1 MGNALKYKNAIDA
14 IDANNANQT
23 YSVNFNIYGDIVNK
37 VIFTIRPFDDDLPP
51 NEYDDASIDS
61 IPDDT
66 ITDIVLKWENLCDA
80 CEDLGLEQA
89 SLKLEEVFPLLCKK
103 KKTEKLASNETD

>member
-1 MGNALKYKNAIDA
+1 MLQFLSDLNPLQLVLMGMGLLLVAPVVMELFSNKEE
-14 IDANNANQT
+14 
-23 YSVNFNIYGDIVNK
+23 NK
-37 VIFTIRPFDDDLPP
+37 VKD
-51 NEYDDASIDS
+51 IDS

>member
-1 MGNALKYKNAIDA
+1 MGMGLLLVAPVVMELFSNKEE
-14 IDANNANQT
+14 
-23 YSVNFNIYGDIVNK
+23 NK
-37 VIFTIRPFDDDLPP
+37 VKDIG
-51 NEYDDASIDS
+51 S
-61 IPDDT
+61 IPDNT